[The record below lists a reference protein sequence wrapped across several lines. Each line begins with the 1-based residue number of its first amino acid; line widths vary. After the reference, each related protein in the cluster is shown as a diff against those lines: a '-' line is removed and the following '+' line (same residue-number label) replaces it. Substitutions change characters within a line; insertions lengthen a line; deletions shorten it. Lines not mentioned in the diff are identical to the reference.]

1 MYFQKYLKEII
12 FMQHPKKVDVIFF
25 SHLVNSGHLKNNI
38 DFYFGKLP
46 KVLKKK
52 SITVLN
58 NETELTNY
66 QVIKNNKTKEN

>member
-12 FMQHPKKVDVIFF
+12 FTTSQKVDVIFF
-25 SHLVNSGHLKNNI
+25 YNVNSGHLKNNI

-58 NETELTNY
+58 NETS
-66 QVIKNNKTKEN
+66 